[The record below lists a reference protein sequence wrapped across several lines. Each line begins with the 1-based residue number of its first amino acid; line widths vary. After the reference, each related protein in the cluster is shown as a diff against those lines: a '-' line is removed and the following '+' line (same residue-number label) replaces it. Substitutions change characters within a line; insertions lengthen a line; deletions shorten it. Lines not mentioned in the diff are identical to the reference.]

1 MLITCWSVKGGSGT
15 TVVAAALGLVLAR
28 RPPHAALL
36 VDLAGDLPAALALA
50 ETPGRGLVDWVR
62 AGPDVAADALA
73 RLEVEVTSGLRLLPR
88 GEGVLPAG
96 EAGEGLVRQLWG
108 DHRPVVVD
116 AGTLAPGVCAD
127 SGSGGDPA
135 RTLAASASQS
145 LLVVR
150 PCYLALR
157 RALATP
163 VRPSGLV
170 VVEEPGRALDAA
182 DVEDIL
188 GVPVIA
194 SVTHDPAVARAV
206 DAGLL
211 ATRLPRS
218 LARAL
223 GRAA

>member
-28 RPPHAALL
+28 RQPHAALL
-36 VDLAGDLPAALALA
+36 VDLAGDQPAALALA
-50 ETPGRGLVDWVR
+50 ETPGRGVVDWVR
-62 AGPDVAADALA
+62 AGPDVGADALA
-73 RLEVEVTSGLRLLPR
+73 RLEVDVTPGLRLLPR
-88 GEGVLPAG
+88 GEGLLPAG
-96 EAGEGLVRQLWG
+96 EAGEALVRQLWG

-116 AGTLAPGVCAD
+116 AGTLAPGGGGDTSA
-127 SGSGGDPA
+127 GGDPA
-135 RTLAASASQS
+135 RTLAASAGQS
-145 LLVVR
+145 LLVIR

-157 RALATP
+157 RALAAP

-170 VVEEPGRALDAA
+170 VVQEPGRALDAG

-188 GVPVIA
+188 GVPVLA
-194 SVTHDPAVARAV
+194 SITHDPAVARAV

-211 ATRLPRS
+211 AARLPRG